1 MAEFKQGLV
10 GKEAP
15 TSAKDVQAF
24 DDNLPGFPI
33 RKLKIGAGSSKPL
46 LVEEP
51 QRSCLLLPGRHR
63 ASRGPP
69 RRAGVAEP
77 T

>member
-24 DDNLPGFPI
+24 DDNLPW
-33 RKLKIGAGSSKPL
+33 
-46 LVEEP
+46 
-51 QRSCLLLPGRHR
+51 LPHSQ
-63 ASRGPP
+63 A
-69 RRAGVAEP
+69 
-77 T
+77 